1 MQTGQHEPGVAV
13 AMSLGSQSSGGHFW
27 VRHSTSRPIH
37 RHSVQSSTRHLSP
50 TCAGTFNTLC
60 KSVIS
65 HSLSHI
71 CLSDKFL
78 QKMNKKIM
86 PSQKYCL
93 KIIFL
98 WKYLLIFTVYRINT
112 SICLDHVLL
121 CTSSPP
127 FFYLVNGPLILTR
140 YRGQVL
146 TPGAAFPR
154 GLDES
159 LLLFTHYCFTSNHTT
174 KHIPSLKQIKDMH
187 QKLMVNFTVYS
198 DIFFGGGGFNC
209 FFF

>member
-1 MQTGQHEPGVAV
+1 MTV
-13 AMSLGSQSSGGHFW
+13 
-27 VRHSTSRPIH
+27 RPILTADE
-37 RHSVQSSTRHLSP
+37 QQHLKWS
-50 TCAGTFNTLC
+50 
-60 KSVIS
+60 
-65 HSLSHI
+65 
-71 CLSDKFL
+71 
-78 QKMNKKIM
+78 IM
-86 PSQKYCL
+86 PLQKYCL

-98 WKYLLIFTVYRINT
+98 WKCLLIFTVYRINT

-121 CTSSPP
+121 CTLSPP

-174 KHIPSLKQIKDMH
+174 KHIPSLKQIKDIH
-187 QKLMVNFTVYS
+187 QKLLVNSTVNS
-198 DIFFGGGGFNC
+198 DIFFKGGVQGGGLEFQC
-209 FFF
+209 FFLKYLIFMKYICLFKFRIQVENSSLSYSKFLNLKVNNTFFFNFRVSTFHFQGRSYVRLE